1 MNEVKKLMNGLVFS
15 FLFAFL
21 IPIVQAET
29 YRVIGTEVT
38 EEGTGLS
45 WDSPMSLPTAISTAV
60 DGDTILLKAGE
71 YDITAQISLAKAIT
85 IKGGL
90 AGTDDTTLDP
100 SGKTTLN
107 SKDRSAFK
115 YIFSVSTD
123 VADATNVFENIC
135 FTRAYRR
142 GVYKSGRSHIV
153 FRNCRFFRN
162 GVRYQPAANNED
174 SRDGGGIRLSGGTAS
189 EAYFDS
195 CLFDCNAHTNFVSRN
210 SALAGAG
217 IYSSSMKRVYVDN
230 CDFFTNCLQNA
241 AFSTHAQVGQDG
253 GQGGAA
259 IWMSA
264 SPITVRSSRFF
275 ANRAP
280 GRDARGGTVRLTG
293 NCGGSAFT
301 NCLFVGNKTTHT
313 SGTRTVCGSALCLNM
328 DTSARRVEVIDCTFA
343 YNFSD
348 SSSSASGLSVS
359 KGTAYVRNSIFY
371 GNHVNDSGH
380 TAHYGR
386 DVVVQST
393 GFVDIDY
400 SLITDEGENY
410 ISELP
415 ASGALTLGAHM
426 IYGDPL
432 FGTTLSTAKTAVN
445 GTSGTANVASI
456 LAFDVHEGALDS
468 GYSRAID
475 GSDPAAPY
483 ANEPAPNGGVRNLGY
498 YGNTA
503 EAATSQTGVPVL
515 TAGDIAITFADD
527 TVPTVT
533 ATLGGSDMYN
543 ASVKIDLA
551 KTSGGAAAESVGR
564 CAVQP
569 GESVTLT
576 GVDLYEP
583 GSTLYV
589 TVTVTVPGQTP
600 IMVEKTA
607 TVTGTLPPYYG
618 HGGGANVIHVREGA
632 NGRKDGTS
640 WTDAFDSF
648 TLAQKALAGDATKTE
663 IWVAG
668 KITEGFAP
676 STVTIAAPLVIRG
689 GFTGVEDSIDERPE
703 GTLSTLD
710 GANSY
715 NLLMLANAA
724 ANPLAVERLVFTRAG
739 QYAFA
744 NSGGGALAVTNCQFN
759 SNHAPKGDAT
769 GRGVNLSGAF
779 TASFTNCAWRGNMK
793 AVAGSSQAQ
802 GSAIYAYGL
811 SRLFLDDCLFVT
823 NGVSPTSG
831 LGEGTAGR
839 DNAEGDCIWMR
850 GTPLTA
856 RNCHF
861 RGNRGAVR
869 GEGSSETGSNT
880 GSGGVILLSEASG
893 NSAFTNCTF
902 TGNWGG
908 WATTGL
914 KTKPKMSYHG
924 GTINIRLSSST
935 SKVDFESCTLAYNL
949 GDTLYIPG
957 GLHVEVGK
965 VNMHNCIIFGN
976 RHGQQTVAGI
986 GHDIYL
992 RGSSSLNLS
1001 YCRLAAEDLENPRSP
1016 LADYVSA
1023 ATTATLTY
1031 DNLTFGDPLFVTS
1044 LEDFLS
1050 KVKVIESGT
1059 YAGYSYIGTSYNANK
1074 NTIANTGYANANF
1087 DVHLLSAAGMFDNS
1101 GSFITTEMRTSNA
1114 IDKGDPNS
1122 DFSNEPEPNG
1132 YCVNLGAYGNTKEA
1146 SMTPGGQPEIAD
1158 VTITYPDGY
1167 TSAQFEVEIGGSGV
1181 FSATVS
1187 LIVNGT
1193 VINTVTDVV
1202 RGGKV
1207 VFATD
1212 YFKPGDNFEWTVSV
1226 STDGGVARTN
1236 SDNET
1241 VPWNNTLPLWAG
1253 KGGGPNVI
1261 HVWDRGR
1268 LSGDG
1273 SDWARAVKTF
1283 EEAVALIT
1291 ATKNEIWIHAAE
1303 NVLPANISLSTD
1315 RPVVIRGGFTGIENS
1330 IGDRTFAEG
1339 INIEDAGN
1347 TNATALSIVNANS
1360 VLIDGFAF
1368 KHGIQR
1374 GLSKSGGG
1382 NLACVNCRFEC
1393 NGASFRSSN
1402 QSVANGRGANL
1413 SGTSSTII
1421 AFTNCV
1427 FAGNITADDYA
1438 QARTGVGY
1446 GLYASNLK
1454 RLILNSTL
1462 FETNGVFLAG
1472 RTSSDSPGRD
1482 DFSASIIYA
1491 TSVPVEASNCR
1502 FIGNRG
1508 ICRDDRGGGIRL
1520 EGASGGSLFENCLF
1534 AGNYEGY
1541 GWYSYSGGSNNRA
1554 GALVVNLSS
1563 SDAVVAISNCTFA
1576 YNMAMNKS
1584 SGGALTVVKGVAKVA
1599 NSIFFGNVK
1608 APNSDAAAGA
1618 DLTVVSG
1625 TGSADVS
1632 YSLFTADDISS
1643 YGNADTSA
1651 WEGCVF
1657 GDPLFVTLPATAQS
1671 WITGGDA
1678 FSRRYAET
1686 KISEIMAVNCHLR
1699 GARGYF
1705 DEKTGELVT
1714 EYKLVG
1720 VVSPAQDSGDRN
1732 SSYSNGPDCQQGWH
1746 GRRVNMGFYGNTPWA
1761 TMTAYPGSV
1770 IRIR

>member
-29 YRVIGTEVT
+29 YRVIGTEVA

-45 WDSPMSLPTAISTAV
+45 WDSPMSLQSAISTAV

-90 AGTDDTTLDP
+90 AGSDDTTLDP

-107 SKDRSAFK
+107 AFDRTTFS
-115 YIFSVSTD
+115 YIFNVSTA

-135 FTRAYRR
+135 FTRAYKRA
-142 GVYKSGRSHIV
+142 VNKSGRSHIA

-162 GVRYQPAANNED
+162 GVRYLVGGNQN
-174 SRDGGGIRLSGGTAS
+174 GGGVYLAGGTSS
-189 EAYFDS
+189 EAYFED
-195 CLFDCNAHTNFVSRN
+195 CLFDCNAHTNF
-210 SALAGAG
+210 SARSSSLSGAG
-217 IYSSSMKRVYVDN
+217 FYANSMKRVYVDN
-230 CDFFTNCLQNA
+230 CDFYSNSVQNV
-241 AFSTHAQVGQDG
+241 AFSQHGEVGQDG
-253 GQGGAA
+253 GDGGAA
-259 IWMSA
+259 IWA
-264 SPITVRSSRFF
+264 NAAPLTVRSSRFA

-313 SGTRTVCGSALCLNM
+313 AGTRTVCGSALCLNM
-328 DTSARRVEVIDCTFA
+328 DTSVRRVEVIDCTFA

-393 GFVDIDY
+393 GFIDIDY
-400 SLITDEGENY
+400 SLITGEGEYY
-410 ISELP
+410 ISTSSESLL
-415 ASGALTLGAHM
+415 ALGDHLV
-426 IYGDPL
+426 YGDPL
-432 FGTTLSTAKTAVN
+432 FGTTLSAAKTAVN

-475 GSDPAAPY
+475 GSDPASPY

-515 TAGDIAITFADD
+515 TDSDVAITFADD

-543 ASVKIDLA
+543 ASVKIELA
-551 KTSGGAAAESVGR
+551 KTSGGAAAESRV
-564 CAVQP
+564 VSSIQP
-569 GESVTLT
+569 GESVTLACI
-576 GVDLYEP
+576 DLYEP
-583 GSTLYV
+583 GSTVYV
-589 TVTVTVPGQTP
+589 TVTVTAVGQTP
-600 IMVEKTA
+600 VVVETSA

-618 HGGGANVIHVREGA
+618 HGGGANVIHVRQGA
-632 NGRKDGTS
+632 KGRKDGTS

-668 KITEGFAP
+668 KITESFAP

-710 GANSY
+710 GARAY
-715 NLLMLANAA
+715 DLLTLANAA
-724 ANPLAVERLVFTRAG
+724 ANPLAVERMIFTRARLN
-739 QYAFA
+739 AFV
-744 NSGGGALAVTNCQFN
+744 NSGVGALAVTNCQFLDN
-759 SNHAPKGDAT
+759 STRANNSSLDAT

-779 TASFTNCAWRGNMK
+779 TASFTSCVWRGNVK
-793 AVAGSSQAQ
+793 TGAGSSLAQ
-802 GSAIYAYGL
+802 GSAIYASGL

-823 NGVSPTSG
+823 NGMSATGGIAGSSP
-831 LGEGTAGR
+831 GR
-839 DNAEGDCIWMR
+839 DRCNGDCLWMD
-850 GTPLTA
+850 GTPITA

-861 RGNRGAVR
+861 RGNRGGIR
-869 GEGSSETGSNT
+869 GDT
-880 GSGGVILLSEASG
+880 GGVILLSGASG

-902 TGNWGG
+902 VGNWGG
-908 WATTGL
+908 WAESGIATSTMG
-914 KTKPKMSYHG
+914 KG
-924 GTINIRLSSST
+924 GGALDIRLST
-935 SKVDFESCTLAYNL
+935 TGAKVDFEQCTLAYNL
-949 GDTLYIPG
+949 GDSRYCPG
-957 GLHVEVGK
+957 GLNIEKGTVS
-965 VNMHNCIIFGN
+965 MHNSIIYGN
-976 RHGQQTVAGI
+976 KHGKNATV
-986 GHDIYL
+986 GHDIHVL
-992 RGSSSLNLS
+992 PNGRLNLS
-1001 YCRLAAEDLENPRSP
+1001 YCRLTEEDGETAGKPSVI
-1016 LADYVSA
+1016 YVSE
-1023 ATTATLTY
+1023 ATEGLITY
-1031 DNLTFGDPLFVTS
+1031 DNLTFGDPLFITS
-1044 LEDFLS
+1044 SADFQS
-1050 KVKVIESGT
+1050 NVKTSGDYT
-1059 YAGYSYIGTSYNANK
+1059 YMLNNTAG
-1074 NTIANTGYANANF
+1074 ANF
-1087 DVHLLSAAGMFDNS
+1087 ISSIDVHLRSAGGMFDNS
-1101 GSFITTEMRTSNA
+1101 GSFIDTELITSSA
-1114 IDKGDPNS
+1114 IDKGDPDS
-1122 DFSNEPEPNG
+1122 DFSNEPEPHG
-1132 YCVNLGAYGNTKEA
+1132 YRANLGAYGNTKEA

-1158 VTITYPDGY
+1158 VTITYPDDY
-1167 TSAQFEVEIGGSGV
+1167 TAAMFAIKIGGVGKYDATVTLIVNDKQYFTKTSCYNGETVIFRTDYFNPDETFSWSVSVRTEQSENRSQSG
-1181 FSATVS
+1181 SATVPYQ
-1187 LIVNGT
+1187 
-1193 VINTVTDVV
+1193 NTI
-1202 RGGKV
+1202 
-1207 VFATD
+1207 
-1212 YFKPGDNFEWTVSV
+1212 P
-1226 STDGGVARTN
+1226 
-1236 SDNET
+1236 
-1241 VPWNNTLPLWAG
+1241 PWAG
-1253 KGGGPNVI
+1253 HGGGENVI
-1261 HVWDRGR
+1261 HVWNHGYS
-1268 LSGDG
+1268 SGDG
-1273 SDWARAVKTF
+1273 SDWVDSVNTF
-1283 EEAVALIT
+1283 DEALSLVT
-1291 ATKNEIWIHAAE
+1291 PTRNEIWIHIAE
-1303 NVLPANISLSTD
+1303 NVLPETISLSHQY
-1315 RPVVIRGGFTGIENS
+1315 PVIIRGGFTGVEDA

-1347 TNATALSIVNANS
+1347 TNTTAISIVNANS

-1368 KHGIQR
+1368 KHGIER

-1393 NGASFRSSN
+1393 NGASFRSSS

-1427 FAGNITADDYA
+1427 FAGNITAHDNA
-1438 QARTGVGY
+1438 QARTGVGF
-1446 GLYASNLK
+1446 GLYASDLK

-1462 FETNGVFLAG
+1462 FETNGVYLAG

-1491 TSVPVEASNCR
+1491 TSVPVEARNCR

-1508 ICRDDRGGGIRL
+1508 TCREGRGGGIRL

-1541 GWYSYSGGSNNRA
+1541 GWYSYSGGNNNRA
-1554 GALVVNLSS
+1554 GALVVNLSTV
-1563 SDAVVAISNCTFA
+1563 DAVVAISNCTFA
-1576 YNMAMNKS
+1576 YNMVMNKS
-1584 SGGALTVVKGVAKVA
+1584 SGGALTVAKGVAKVA

>member
-1 MNEVKKLMNGLVFS
+1 MNELKKLMNGLVFS

-29 YRVIGTEVT
+29 YRVIGTEVA

-45 WDSPMSLPTAISTAV
+45 WDSPMSLQTAISTAV

-71 YDITAQISLAKAIT
+71 YDITAQISLSKAIT

-90 AGTDDTTLDP
+90 AGIDDTTLDP

-107 SKDRSAFK
+107 AFDRTTFS
-115 YIFSVSTD
+115 YIFNVSTA

-135 FTRAYRR
+135 FTRAYKRA
-142 GVYKSGRSHIV
+142 VNKSGKSHIA
-153 FRNCRFFRN
+153 FSNCRFFRN
-162 GVRYQPAANNED
+162 GVRYHVSKNYN
-174 SRDGGGIRLSGGTAS
+174 GGGVYLAGGTSS

-195 CLFDCNAHTNFVSRN
+195 CLFDCNAHTNN
-210 SALAGAG
+210 AGTSAARTMMLHGAG
-217 IYSSSMKRVYVDN
+217 LYANSMKRVYIDN
-230 CDFFTNCLQNA
+230 CDFLTNCMQNVNFA
-241 AFSTHAQVGQDG
+241 NWSTAGQDG
-253 GQGGAA
+253 GDGGAA
-259 IWMSA
+259 ILA
-264 SPITVRSSRFF
+264 NAAPLTVRSTRFI

-293 NCGGSAFT
+293 NCNNSVFT
-301 NCLFVGNKTTHT
+301 NCLFVGNKTTPANGGT
-313 SGTRTVCGSALCLNM
+313 SYRGAALTVMM
-328 DTSARRVEVIDCTFA
+328 DSLARKVEVIGCTFA
-343 YNFSD
+343 YNYSYA
-348 SSSSASGLSVS
+348 STSAAGLLVNT
-359 KGTAYVRNSIFY
+359 GTAFVRNSIFY
-371 GNHVNDSGH
+371 GNHVADSSH

-393 GFVDIDY
+393 GFIDIDY
-400 SLITDEGENY
+400 SLITGEGEYY
-410 ISELP
+410 ISTSSESLL
-415 ASGALTLGAHM
+415 ALGDHLV
-426 IYGDPL
+426 YGDPL
-432 FGTTLSTAKTAVN
+432 FGTTLSDAKTAVN
-445 GTSGTANVASI
+445 ANSAANVASI
-456 LAFDVHEGALDS
+456 LAFDVHEGALGE

-475 GSDPAAPY
+475 GSDPTSPY

-515 TAGDIAITFADD
+515 TASDIAITFADD

-533 ATLGGSDMYN
+533 ATLGGDDMYN

-551 KTSGGAAAESVGR
+551 KTYGGAAAESVGR

-569 GESVTLT
+569 GETATLA

-583 GSTLYV
+583 GSTVYV
-589 TVTVTVPGQTP
+589 TVTVTVVGQTP
-600 IMVEKTA
+600 VVVETSA

-618 HGGGANVIHVREGA
+618 HGGGANVIHVRQGA
-632 NGRKDGTS
+632 KGRKDGTS

-668 KITEGFAP
+668 KITESFAP

-710 GANSY
+710 GARAY
-715 NLLMLANAA
+715 DLLNLANAA
-724 ANPLAVERLVFTRAG
+724 ANPLAVERLVFTQAG

-759 SNHAPKGDAT
+759 SNQAPKGDVT
-769 GRGVNLSGAF
+769 GRGVNLSGSF
-779 TASFTNCAWRGNMK
+779 TASFTNCAWRGNIK
-793 AVAGSSQAQ
+793 TSAGSSLAQ
-802 GSAIYAYGL
+802 GSAIYASGL

-823 NGVSPTSG
+823 NGMSATGGIAGSSP
-831 LGEGTAGR
+831 GR
-839 DNAEGDCIWMR
+839 DRCNGDCLWMD
-850 GTPLTA
+850 GTPITA

-861 RGNRGAVR
+861 RGNRGGIR
-869 GEGSSETGSNT
+869 GDT
-880 GSGGVILLSEASG
+880 GGVILLSGASG

-902 TGNWGG
+902 VGNWGG
-908 WATTGL
+908 WAESSIATSSMGA
-914 KTKPKMSYHG
+914 G
-924 GTINIRLSSST
+924 GGALDIRLST
-935 SKVDFESCTLAYNL
+935 TGAKVDFEQCTLAYNL
-949 GDTLYIPG
+949 GDSRYCPG
-957 GLHVEVGK
+957 GLNIERGTVS
-965 VNMHNCIIFGN
+965 MHNSIIYGN
-976 RHGQQTVAGI
+976 KHGKNATV
-986 GHDIYL
+986 GHDIHVL
-992 RGSSSLNLS
+992 PNGRLNLS
-1001 YCRLAAEDLENPRSP
+1001 YCRLTEEDGATAGKPSVI
-1016 LADYVSA
+1016 YVSE
-1023 ATTATLTY
+1023 ATEGLITY
-1031 DNLTFGDPLFVTS
+1031 DNLTFGDPLFITS
-1044 LEDFLS
+1044 SADFQS
-1050 KVKVIESGT
+1050 NVKTSGDYT
-1059 YAGYSYIGTSYNANK
+1059 YMLNNTAG
-1074 NTIANTGYANANF
+1074 ANF
-1087 DVHLLSAAGMFDNS
+1087 ISSIDVHLRSAGGMFDNS
-1101 GSFITTEMRTSNA
+1101 GSFIDTELITSSA
-1114 IDKGDPNS
+1114 IDKGNPDS
-1122 DFSNEPEPNG
+1122 DFSNEPEPHG
-1132 YCVNLGAYGNTKEA
+1132 YRANLGAYGNTKEA

-1158 VTITYPDGY
+1158 VTITYPDDY
-1167 TSAQFEVEIGGSGV
+1167 TAAMFAIKIGGVGKYDATVTLIVNDKQYFTKTSCYNGETVIFRTDYFNPDETFSWSVSVRTEQSENRSQSG
-1181 FSATVS
+1181 SATVPYQNA
-1187 LIVNGT
+1187 I
-1193 VINTVTDVV
+1193 
-1202 RGGKV
+1202 
-1207 VFATD
+1207 
-1212 YFKPGDNFEWTVSV
+1212 P
-1226 STDGGVARTN
+1226 
-1236 SDNET
+1236 
-1241 VPWNNTLPLWAG
+1241 PWAG
-1253 KGGGPNVI
+1253 HGGGENVI
-1261 HVWDRGR
+1261 HVWNHGYS
-1268 LSGDG
+1268 SGDG
-1273 SDWARAVKTF
+1273 SDWADSVNTF
-1283 EEAVALIT
+1283 DEALSLVT
-1291 ATKNEIWIHAAE
+1291 PTRNEIWIHIAE
-1303 NVLPANISLSTD
+1303 NVLPETISFSHQY
-1315 RPVVIRGGFTGIENS
+1315 PVIIRGGFTGVEDA

-1347 TNATALSIVNANS
+1347 TNTTAISIVNANS

-1368 KHGIQR
+1368 KHGIER
-1374 GLSKSGGG
+1374 GLRKSGGG

-1393 NGASFRSSN
+1393 NGASFRSSYS
-1402 QSVANGRGANL
+1402 SVANGRGANL

-1427 FAGNITADDYA
+1427 FAGNITAHNDA
-1438 QARTGVGY
+1438 QAKTGVGY

-1454 RLILNSTL
+1454 RLILDSTL
-1462 FETNGVFLAG
+1462 FETNGVYLAG
-1472 RTSSDSPGRD
+1472 STGIGSPGRD

-1491 TSVPVEASNCR
+1491 TSVPVEARNCR

-1508 ICRDDRGGGIRL
+1508 TCREGRGSGIRL

-1541 GWYSYSGGSNNRA
+1541 GWSSYSGSNNNRA
-1554 GALVVNLSS
+1554 GALVVNLSTV
-1563 SDAVVAISNCTFA
+1563 DAVVAISNCTFA

-1671 WITGGDA
+1671 WITGSDA
-1678 FSRRYAET
+1678 FTRRYAAS